1 MREEAMFRP
10 ARVITTILLVA
21 AGLAV
26 LPAPALPQSSTGQRL
41 FDSPEAAAKA
51 LVAAVR
57 ADDDKA
63 LIEIFGPRHADLIVS
78 AGRVHRENR
87 ARFIKAVDEYRFLR
101 HEADGRITVLVGYE
115 AWAFPI
121 PLVKEASR
129 WRFDTDAG
137 REEFLNRRVGANEL
151 ATIETLRA
159 YVDAQRLYA
168 SKPRDGSNVRQFA
181 RKVRSTPGKQDGLYW
196 DADPA
201 KGEEPSPVGPL
212 IDEARGRRP
221 GDPYNGYY
229 FKILTRQ
236 GPAAAAGP
244 YNYVINGR
252 MIGGFAMVAY
262 PADYARSGV
271 KTFIINHYGVVYERD
286 LGPNTAKIATAI
298 TEYNPD
304 GAWKPVED

>member
-1 MREEAMFRP
+1 MFRRS
-10 ARVITTILLVA
+10 RVITTILLVA

-26 LPAPALPQSSTGQRL
+26 LPAPVLPQSSTGQRL

-51 LVAAVR
+51 LVAAVK

-63 LIEIFGPRHADLIVS
+63 LIEIFGSKHADLIVS
-78 AGRVHRENR
+78 AGQGHRENR

-101 HEADGRITVLVGYE
+101 YDDDRRITLLVGYE

-121 PLVKEASR
+121 PLVKEGSR

-159 YVDAQRLYA
+159 YVDAQRQYA
-168 SKPRDGSNVRQFA
+168 SKPRDGSAVRQFA
-181 RKVRSTPGKQDGLYW
+181 QKVRSTPGKKDGLYW

-201 KGEEPSPVGPL
+201 KGEEASPVGPL
-212 IDEARGRRP
+212 IADARGRRP

-236 GPAAAAGP
+236 GPAAPAGP
-244 YNYVINGR
+244 YNYIINNR
-252 MIGGFAMVAY
+252 MIAGFAMVAY
-262 PADYARSGV
+262 PADYGGSGV
-271 KTFIINHYGVVYERD
+271 KTFIVNHYGVVYERD
-286 LGPNTAKIATAI
+286 LGANTAKIAASM
-298 TEYNPD
+298 TEYNP
-304 GAWKPVED
+304 ASSWKPVED